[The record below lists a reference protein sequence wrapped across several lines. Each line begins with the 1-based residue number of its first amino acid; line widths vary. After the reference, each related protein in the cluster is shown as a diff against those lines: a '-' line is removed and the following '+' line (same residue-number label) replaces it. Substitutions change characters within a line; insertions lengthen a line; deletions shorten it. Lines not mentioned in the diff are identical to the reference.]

1 MNRWA
6 GNFFLAECSFLAPFF
21 FLFAR
26 RWRAFQV
33 HFVFTLTHC
42 LEPGNTYHTIFLAG
56 VFVNT
61 VEDSCRFLPATSC
74 H

>member
-1 MNRWA
+1 M
-6 GNFFLAECSFLAPFF
+6 GGQFFSCGVFISSTFF
-21 FLFAR
+21 FFFAR